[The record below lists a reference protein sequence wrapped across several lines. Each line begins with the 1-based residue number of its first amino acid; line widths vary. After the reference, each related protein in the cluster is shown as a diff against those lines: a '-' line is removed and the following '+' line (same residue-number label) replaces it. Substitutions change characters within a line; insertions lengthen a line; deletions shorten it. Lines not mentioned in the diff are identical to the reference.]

1 MLGEV
6 SSSFNGIKS
15 AILNYFNFPWLSL
28 FHKSKSISLAL
39 KNCFPWFV
47 AALTESSKINNLI
60 SNSTNFLYHKSRTFL
75 PNHKTQDRIALYI
88 HRIQHCT
95 PLVIGLF
102 ILIWGNRGNI
112 HAHTVQSSSTLA
124 WNTWGWNM
132 DPTKCGTYHKST
144 QGHQFLMHG
153 DSPQS
158 QFLDFVGDGT
168 LDFQC

>member
-6 SSSFNGIKS
+6 FSSFNGIKS

-39 KNCFPWFV
+39 KNCFPWLV

-60 SNSTNFLYHKSRTFL
+60 SNSTKFLYHKSRIFL

-102 ILIWGNRGNI
+102 ILIWGNRGTYRTI
-112 HAHTVQSSSTLA
+112 FLHFSLKYLRV
-124 WNTWGWNM
+124 

-144 QGHQFLMHG
+144 QGHRFLMHG